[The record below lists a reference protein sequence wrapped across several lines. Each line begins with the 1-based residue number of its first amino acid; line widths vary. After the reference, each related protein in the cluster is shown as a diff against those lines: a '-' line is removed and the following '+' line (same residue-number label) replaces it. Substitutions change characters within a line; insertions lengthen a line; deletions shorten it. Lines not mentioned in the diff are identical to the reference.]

1 MKRKLFTLFMTIII
15 SLSQFAYAAPIYEMT
30 ESEKA
35 AGNIEIITK
44 KMLMNAGFVTVN
56 IIKADL
62 SDKDIDLTFLKDE
75 NNIKTLYNTKT
86 LTDKMN
92 ATAGINGD
100 FYAKSSTSNEAS
112 SIGVEIKDGELL
124 SGYAL
129 SSTQM
134 GVGARLND
142 GSFYFDYI
150 DTLTTI
156 IAPNGEGDVI
166 KAYNKFDS
174 LSGIVMYDRNW
185 GALSIGSTGNL
196 EEMVVEDG
204 IVTAINHDVGQ
215 IEIPENGYVLAY
227 LKDLNS
233 FIPDNFKVGD
243 EVKIDRVINPDIEG
257 DIDFALGGG
266 TILVTEG
273 QKAKITHTAG
283 VREPRSA
290 WGVDKEERYAYLV
303 TVDGRSNKSVG
314 VTLDE
319 FSDILIDIGLY
330 NAINLDGGGSSTLVA
345 KKQGEDNTSV
355 INTPSDS
362 HLRGV
367 INGVGITSSHQ
378 KGKISQIKLDFDK
391 EKVFVN
397 TSVMLSVTAMDNNY
411 LGVDF
416 DKEKVIFSV
425 PKNAGYIKD
434 FVFYP
439 QKSGEITITAEY
451 MGIISSEKITILDMP
466 HSLEL
471 ATKEKKMKSGEKY
484 LVTLKGYDKDGYS
497 ALIDLNHVGINVSDD
512 ILSFDGNTIKA
523 TNKGT
528 SVVTFSFGDVKT
540 HMIIR
545 VDDDTT
551 KVSLPLDISKTDEQ
565 NVSKD
570 VKSTSQNFSVAFFG
584 NTFYNKTMLEKAV
597 MKKLIEK
604 VKESCDMVFFAGK
617 NVNVTTK
624 LIPLYSSDKYSHI
637 SHKGTSFFTLNNSS
651 SSIHTPDKNQW
662 KKFMDDIKNTTDKNI
677 FIIMPNKYNFSS
689 KTEEEL
695 FDKLLSDYALSLG
708 KDVYIFSNGIMES
721 YRKNGKHMF
730 TVDGV
735 GNLDKQNVLSNAMY
749 LKVNSEN
756 GKITYSFEEIFQ

>member
-1 MKRKLFTLFMTIII
+1 MKRKLFAIIMTLII
-15 SLSQFAYAAPIYEMT
+15 SLSQFTYAAPIYEMT
-30 ESEKA
+30 EREKA

-44 KMLMNAGFVTVN
+44 KILLNAGFVTVN

-62 SDKDIDLTFLKDE
+62 RDKNIDLTFLKDE
-75 NNIKTLYNTKT
+75 KNLKTLYNTKA

-100 FYAKSSTSNEAS
+100 FYAKSSSSNEAS

-156 IAPNGEGDVI
+156 TAPNGEGDVI

-174 LSGIVMYDRNW
+174 LEGIALYDKNW
-185 GALSIGSTGNL
+185 GDLSIGSTGNL

-204 IVTAINHDVGQ
+204 IVTAINHDMGQ

-303 TVDGRSNKSVG
+303 TVDGRSNRSVG

-367 INGVGITSSHQ
+367 INGVGITSSHK
-378 KGKISQIKLDFDK
+378 KGKISQIRLDSDK

-397 TSVMLSVTAMDNNY
+397 TSVMLSVTAMDKNY

-651 SSIHTPDKNQW
+651 SSIHTPDKKQW
-662 KKFMDDIKNTTDKNI
+662 KKFMDDIKNTPDKNI

-735 GNLDKQNVLSNAMY
+735 GNLNKQNVLSNAMY

>member
-56 IIKADL
+56 IIKANL

-156 IAPNGEGDVI
+156 TAPNGEGDVI

-196 EEMVVEDG
+196 EEMVVEEG
-204 IVTAINHDVGQ
+204 IVTAINHDMGQ

-243 EVKIDRVINPDIEG
+243 EVKIDRVINPDIES
-257 DIDFALGGG
+257 DIDVALGGV

-303 TVDGRSNKSVG
+303 TVDGRSNRSVG
-314 VTLDE
+314 VTLNE
-319 FSDILIDIGLY
+319 FSEILIDIGLY

-378 KGKISQIKLDFDK
+378 KGKISQIRLDFDK
-391 EKVFVN
+391 EKAFVN
-397 TSVMLSVTAMDNNY
+397 TSVMLSVTAMDKNY

-551 KVSLPLDISKTDEQ
+551 NISLPLDISKTDEQ

-570 VKSTSQNFSVAFFG
+570 VKSTSRNFSVAFFG

-662 KKFMDDIKNTTDKNI
+662 KKFMDDIKNTADKNI

-735 GNLDKQNVLSNAMY
+735 GNLNKQNVLSNAMY

>member
-1 MKRKLFTLFMTIII
+1 MKRKLLAIIMTLII

-30 ESEKA
+30 KSEKA

-44 KMLMNAGFVTVN
+44 KMLINAGFVTVN

-62 SDKDIDLTFLKDE
+62 KDKDTSLTFLKDE

-100 FYAKSSTSNEAS
+100 FYAKNSTSNEAS
-112 SIGVEIKDGELL
+112 SVGVEIKNGELL

-134 GVGARLND
+134 GVGARLDD
-142 GSFYFDYI
+142 GSFFFDYI

-156 IAPNGEGDVI
+156 TAPNGEGDVI
-166 KAYNKFDS
+166 KTYNKFDS
-174 LSGIVMYDRNW
+174 LEGIALYDRNW
-185 GALSIGSTGNL
+185 GNLSIGSTGNL

-204 IVTAINHDVGQ
+204 IVTAINHDMGQ
-215 IEIPENGYVLAY
+215 IEIPDNGYVLAY

-257 DIDFALGGG
+257 DIDFAIGGG

-283 VREPRSA
+283 IREPRSA

-303 TVDGRSNKSVG
+303 TVDGRTKTSVG

-345 KKQGEDNTSV
+345 KKQGEDNLSV
-355 INTPSDS
+355 INNPSDS
-362 HLRGV
+362 SLRGV
-367 INGVGITSSHQ
+367 INGVGIVTEHK
-378 KGKISQIKLDFDK
+378 KGKISQVKLDSDK

-397 TSVMLSVTAMDNNY
+397 TSVKLYVTAMDKNY

-416 DKEKVIFSV
+416 DREKVIFSV
-425 PKNAGYIKD
+425 PEDAGYIKD

-439 QKSGEITITAEY
+439 EKSGEVTVTAEY
-451 MGIISSEKITILDMP
+451 MGIKTSKRITVLDMP
-466 HSLEL
+466 HSIKL
-471 ATKEKKMKSGEKY
+471 ATQEKSMKSGEKY
-484 LVTLKGYDKDGYS
+484 LVTLRGFDEKGYS
-497 ALIDLNHVGINVSDD
+497 ALIDLNHIGINVSDD
-512 ILSFDGNTIKA
+512 IMSFDGNTIKA
-523 TNKGT
+523 TKKGT
-528 SVVTFSFGDVKT
+528 SVVTFSFGDVST
-540 HMIIR
+540 SLIVR
-545 VDDDTT
+545 VDGDDT
-551 KVSLPLDISKTDEQ
+551 KISLPKDVSKPDEK

-570 VKSTSQNFSVAFFG
+570 IKSDEKNFSVAFFG
-584 NTFYNKTMLEKAV
+584 NSFYNKTMLERAV
-597 MKKLIEK
+597 AKNLIHK
-604 VKESCDMVFFAGK
+604 IKDNCDMIFFAGK
-617 NVNVTTK
+617 NMNISTE
-624 LIPLYSSDKYSHI
+624 LIPIHTSQKYSLI
-637 SHKGTSFFTLNNSS
+637 SHKGVSFFTINNTS
-651 SSIHTPDKNQW
+651 SSIHASDKTQW
-662 KKFMDDIKNTTDKNI
+662 MKFMEDIKSVKDKNI

-689 KTEEEL
+689 DTEEEL
-695 FDKLLSDYALSLG
+695 FEKVLSEYALSAG
-708 KDVYIFSNGIMES
+708 KDVYIFSNGVMS
-721 YRKNGKHMF
+721 AYRENGRYMF
-730 TVDGV
+730 NVDGV
-735 GNLDKQNVLSNAMY
+735 GNLNRQNVLENAMY
-749 LKVNSEN
+749 LKVNCEN
-756 GKITYSFEEIFQ
+756 GNITYSFEKIFK

>member
-44 KMLMNAGFVTVN
+44 KMLMKAGFVTVN

-156 IAPNGEGDVI
+156 TAPNGEGDVI
-166 KAYNKFDS
+166 KAYNKYDS

-185 GALSIGSTGNL
+185 GKLSIGSTGNL
-196 EEMVVEDG
+196 EEMVVEEG
-204 IVTAINHDVGQ
+204 IVTAINHDMGQ

-303 TVDGRSNKSVG
+303 TVDGRSNRSVG

-397 TSVMLSVTAMDNNY
+397 TSVMLSVTAMDKNY

-466 HSLEL
+466 YSLEL

-545 VDDDTT
+545 VDDDIT
-551 KVSLPLDISKTDEQ
+551 KISLPLDISKTDEQ

-735 GNLDKQNVLSNAMY
+735 GNLNKQNVLSNAMY